1 MTEITTARLLLRP
14 LRPDDAPEIARLA
27 GDWDIARMTALIPH
41 PYTLADAH
49 AFIASVNGDTYAIER
64 AGTLV
69 GCCGARFASG
79 AYEIGYW
86 IGKPYWG
93 DGIATEAARALV
105 ARLRTREPGCVIA
118 ISHMAEND
126 ASARV
131 IQKLGFRPVGEKRTY
146 YVARASEVRSLTYL
160 YPPGDHQDAAAG

>member
-1 MTEITTARLLLRP
+1 MTEIMTARLLLRP
-14 LRPDDAPEIARLA
+14 LKPDDAPEIARLA

-41 PYTLADAH
+41 PYTRADAQ
-49 AFIASVNGDTYAIER
+49 AFIASATGDTYAIER
-64 AGTLV
+64 DGIVV
-69 GCCGARFASG
+69 GCCGARLVSG

-86 IGKPYWG
+86 IGKPCWG

-105 ARLRTREPGCVIA
+105 DHLRAREPGCAIA
-118 ISHMAEND
+118 ISHMAENE

-131 IQKLGFRPVGEKRTY
+131 IQKLGFHPTGEKRTY

-160 YPPGDHQDAAAG
+160 YPQDAVAG

>member
-1 MTEITTARLLLRP
+1 MTEIMTARLRLRP
-14 LRPDDAPEIARLA
+14 LKPDDAPQIARLA

-41 PYTLADAH
+41 PYTLADAQS
-49 AFIASVNGDTYAIER
+49 FIASAKGSDTYAIER
-64 AGTLV
+64 GGILV
-69 GCCGARFASG
+69 GCCGARSVLG

-105 ARLRTREPGCVIA
+105 DHLRAREPGCAIA

-131 IQKLGFRPVGEKRTY
+131 IQKLGFRPAGEKRTY

-160 YPPGDHQDAAAG
+160 YPQDAAAG